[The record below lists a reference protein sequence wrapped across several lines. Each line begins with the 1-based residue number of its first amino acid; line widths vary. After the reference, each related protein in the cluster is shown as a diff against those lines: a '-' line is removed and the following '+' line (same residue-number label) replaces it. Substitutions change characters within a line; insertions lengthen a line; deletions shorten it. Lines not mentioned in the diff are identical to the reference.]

1 MAWNIVLLRLFLA
14 AFFGALI
21 GLERERKEW
30 VAGLRTHMM
39 VSVGARSYRSFS
51 RLKKPVVVV
60 QALLL

>member
-51 RLKKPVVVV
+51 RLKKS
-60 QALLL
+60 L